1 MKGSVERNI
10 VANLGRRYRW
20 ALDAYF
26 LVLYNEK
33 STSLLISLAI
43 CKVDERWNAFETS
56 RKILKGE
63 KECEEYHAINNPFGD
78 EDE

>member
-33 STSLLISLAI
+33 STALLIALAY
-43 CKVDERWNAFETS
+43 CKAIERWNAFETS
-56 RKILKGE
+56 RKILKGVKNE
-63 KECEEYHAINNPFGD
+63 RKD
-78 EDE
+78 

>member
-20 ALDAYF
+20 SLDAYF

-33 STSLLISLAI
+33 SPSLLISLAY
-43 CKVDERWNAFETS
+43 CKVNERWDAFETS

-63 KECEEYHAINNPFGD
+63 V
-78 EDE
+78 

>member
-10 VANLGRRYRW
+10 VANLGRRYRQS
-20 ALDAYF
+20 LDAYF

-33 STSLLISLAI
+33 STRLLIALAN
-43 CKVDERWNAFETS
+43 CKANERWDAFETS

-63 KECEEYHAINNPFGD
+63 KE
-78 EDE
+78 

>member
-26 LVLYNEK
+26 LVLYDEK
-33 STSLLISLAI
+33 STGLQISLAN
-43 CKVDERWNAFETS
+43 CKAIERLNAFETS
-56 RKILKGE
+56 RKILKGIE
-63 KECEEYHAINNPFGD
+63 ND
-78 EDE
+78 S

>member
-1 MKGSVERNI
+1 MGEMKGSVERNI

-33 STSLLISLAI
+33 SPSLLISLAY
-43 CKVDERWNAFETS
+43 CKVDERWDAFETS
-56 RKILKGE
+56 RKILKGVKNE
-63 KECEEYHAINNPFGD
+63 R
-78 EDE
+78 

>member
-26 LVLYNEK
+26 SVLYNEK
-33 STSLLISLAI
+33 STRLLIALAN
-43 CKVDERWNAFETS
+43 CKANERWDAFETS

-63 KECEEYHAINNPFGD
+63 KE
-78 EDE
+78 

>member
-20 ALDAYF
+20 ALDEYF

-33 STSLLISLAI
+33 SPPILIALAN
-43 CKVDERWNAFETS
+43 CKAIERWNAFETS

-63 KECEEYHAINNPFGD
+63 KESCNR
-78 EDE
+78 